1 MRKAYDTGAVHK
13 TGCVLFFL
21 VPFEAKDY
29 ISIDK
34 SFRQCYIHINMKRY
48 ASYRSSCC
56 HMAVEDCYK

>member
-1 MRKAYDTGAVHK
+1 MIRAQSIKQAASS
-13 TGCVLFFL
+13 FFL

-34 SFRQCYIHINMKRY
+34 SFQQCYIHINMKRY

>member
-1 MRKAYDTGAVHK
+1 MIRAQSIKQAASS
-13 TGCVLFFL
+13 FFL

-48 ASYRSSCC
+48 ASYRSFRYPIV
-56 HMAVEDCYK
+56 VEEWL